1 MLPALLHKLLCLVAL
16 LVTVCVSYA
25 SPCHRAERRVTC
37 EGVAGVTH
45 LSSSGMNLWLKISNE
60 TTHRLTISRGE
71 VDILIN
77 DQVVATISLR
87 ERVRIPRRSRG
98 EVLLP
103 LRFQSYGHLAA
114 WQILRQVLRGDDKAI
129 AISYNVRGG
138 AGLIRRTFSAE
149 NIAISEFFDT
159 FAINRE
165 FIGTL
170 EAELN

>member
-1 MLPALLHKLLCLVAL
+1 MLRVVPHKLLCLMAL
-16 LVTVCVSYA
+16 LLTACVSYA

-37 EGVAGVTH
+37 EGVANVTH
-45 LSSSGMNLWLKISNE
+45 LSSSGMNLWLNICND
-60 TTHRLTISRGE
+60 TAHRLTISRGD

-77 DQVVATISLR
+77 DKVVATISLR

-103 LRFQSYGHLAA
+103 LRFRSYGHLAA
-114 WQILRQVLRGDDKAI
+114 WQILRQVLRGEDTTV

-138 AGLIRRTFSAE
+138 AGVMRRTFSAE

-165 FIGTL
+165 FIGEL
-170 EAELN
+170 DAELN